1 LLAETL
7 TDLGYTVLQA
17 ANGEE
22 AIELAKSV
30 LPSIDMLIT
39 DMVMPRMNGRELSR
53 SLRARRPGLPV
64 LFISGYSDVIPSEEE
79 FFNVTTQFLQKP
91 FNSESLGHRVREL
104 LVFRSTPGA
113 LQKSA
118 TASS

>member
-1 LLAETL
+1 
-7 TDLGYTVLQA
+7 
-17 ANGEE
+17 
-22 AIELAKSV
+22 
-30 LPSIDMLIT
+30 MLIT